1 MGSGLACGARNDSRG
16 SHAIP
21 LDRETMM
28 KRRTVLIG
36 GAAALAA
43 ASARAQAVTRVVFP
57 FGAGGGG
64 DTLCRILTEDV
75 RASGGR
81 QMIVENRTGA
91 DGRIGINS
99 VRTSAP
105 DGTTFLVTTG
115 PTMWLMPLVHPA
127 PGYDPFRDFAP
138 VSQLALFEF
147 CVAVA
152 NSTGI
157 TSMAEL
163 AAWAKANPGRASY
176 AIPGAGTIPHFLG
189 VSLSKLVGVD
199 MRRVPYRGGAPAL
212 NDLVGGQ
219 IPLSVGTLADA
230 LAQHRAGTIR
240 IIATTGERRSP
251 FTPDLPTLKES
262 GFDLVG
268 DAWYGMWAPRDTPA
282 SVVADMNAAMVA
294 TLSKEAIRSRLTDI
308 GLVATGTSADRLVE
322 LMRGQVAQ
330 WKPVIDESGYKMEN

>member
-1 MGSGLACGARNDSRG
+1 
-16 SHAIP
+16 
-21 LDRETMM
+21 M
-28 KRRTVLIG
+28 KRRTVLFG

-43 ASARAQAVTRVVFP
+43 GRASAQAVTRVVFP

-64 DTLCRILTEDV
+64 DTLCRVLTEDI
-75 RASGGR
+75 RAATGR
-81 QMIVENRTGA
+81 GTIVENRTGA

-99 VRTSAP
+99 VRTAAP

-115 PTMWLMPLVHPA
+115 PTMWLMPLVHPS
-127 PGYDPFRDFAP
+127 PGYDPVRDFEP
-138 VSQLALFEF
+138 VGQLALFDF

-152 NSTGI
+152 NETGI
-157 TSMAEL
+157 RSMSDL
-163 AAWAKANPGRASY
+163 AAWVRTNPGRASY

-189 VSLSKLVGVD
+189 VSLSKLVGID

-230 LAQHRAGTIR
+230 LGQHRAGTIR

-262 GFDLVG
+262 GYDLAG
-268 DAWYGMWAPRDTPA
+268 EAWYGMWAPKGTPA
-282 SVVADMNAAMVA
+282 GLVSDMNSAVVASLGRAGV
-294 TLSKEAIRSRLTDI
+294 KERLTQL
-308 GLVATGTSADRLVE
+308 GLVGTGTSGEALTE
-322 LMRGQVAQ
+322 LMRAEVAR
-330 WKPVIDESGYKMEN
+330 WKPTIDESGYRMEN